1 VLNVA
6 SLSVIVA
13 DPSVVDPS
21 LNVTVPLASGNAL
34 FAMNWTMFPY
44 VPVLG
49 FGVKVSASSVAVPAP
64 EIEGVKNTT

>member
-6 SLSVIVA
+6 ALSVIVA
-13 DPSVVDPS
+13 DPRVVDPS

-34 FAMNWTMFPY
+34 FAMNWTLLPY

-49 FGVKVSASSVAVPAP
+49 IGVNVSASSVAVPVP
-64 EIEGVKNTT
+64 EMEGVKNTT